1 MNDLTSGV
9 LRVIPWLVSVDTV
22 YAAVDSIDLEESA
35 SIGYRSS
42 SRRSCFCSS
51 DGTNECICYRRSLL
65 IHQTTSNRRCAE
77 SHGVVGNQLCTL
89 STCCNVYRSTTRRG
103 PCVPVVADG
112 FDAERCV
119 GNHATICIGGSD
131 DSSTTSV
138 VVEVSYSTSNRRDDI
153 VLTKPGWVS
162 STAGIAYSASRYKV
176 CIQKQGA
183 TIQWQVVVRSA
194 IGCFTICACR
204 TATRP

>member
-1 MNDLTSGV
+1 MNDLTSSV
-9 LRVIPWLVSVDTV
+9 LRVIPWLVSVDSV
-22 YAAVDSIDLEESA
+22 YTAIDAIDLEESA
-35 SIGYRSS
+35 SISDRCS
-42 SRRSCFCSS
+42 SRRSCFGSS
-51 DGTNECICYRRSLL
+51 DGTNECICHRRSLL
-65 IHQTTSNRRCAE
+65 IHQTSSNRRCAE

-112 FDAERCV
+112 FDAKRCV
-119 GNHATICIGGSD
+119 GNHATICIGGCD
-131 DSSTTSV
+131 DSSTASV
-138 VVEVSYSTSNRRDDI
+138 VVEVSYSTRNRRNYI

-183 TIQWQVVVRSA
+183 TIQRQVVVRSA
-194 IGCFTICACR
+194 IGCFTICAGR